1 MVKKKP
7 EDELERKEERQDC
20 PGVLSTQNGGEAI
33 VEGVERDEFVL
44 RGLVKAVFD
53 ERVEIKIALE
63 GRDPLE
69 DAVELRL
76 EILFSESFSIHL
88 DEGEFRGAQ

>member
-7 EDELERKEERQDC
+7 ENELGRKEERQDR

-33 VEGVERDEFVL
+33 GESVERGDFVL
-44 RGLVKAVFD
+44 RGLVKAVFH

-63 GRDPLE
+63 GRNPLE
-69 DAVELRL
+69 ESEKVRL
-76 EILFSESFSIHL
+76 EIRCPE
-88 DEGEFRGAQ
+88 EN